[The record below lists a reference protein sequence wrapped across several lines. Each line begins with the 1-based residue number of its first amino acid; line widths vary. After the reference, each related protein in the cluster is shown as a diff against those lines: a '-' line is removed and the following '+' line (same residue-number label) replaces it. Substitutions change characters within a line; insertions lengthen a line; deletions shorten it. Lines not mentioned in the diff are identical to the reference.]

1 MSLSLLCYNL
11 YDFGNVYT
19 EMAFPQG
26 LRGMKSRGPNMT
38 LSIPRGI
45 IGTLKVEL

>member
-1 MSLSLLCYNL
+1 MVYQSS
-11 YDFGNVYT
+11 DFGNVYT